1 MVTMV
6 TWVVTALLP
15 LCYRFVTALLPGCSR
30 MFPGCLPGC
39 PQAAPRL
46 LPGIAASSWTP
57 VFSPELADM
66 FDEIDIGKNILEL
79 AGYAI

>member
-1 MVTMV
+1 MACYRVVTV
-6 TWVVTALLP
+6 LLPSCYHLVTALLP
-15 LCYRFVTALLPGCSR
+15 PCSPDAPGCSQDVY
-30 MFPGCLPGC
+30 PD
-39 PQAAPRL
+39 APRM

-79 AGYAI
+79 